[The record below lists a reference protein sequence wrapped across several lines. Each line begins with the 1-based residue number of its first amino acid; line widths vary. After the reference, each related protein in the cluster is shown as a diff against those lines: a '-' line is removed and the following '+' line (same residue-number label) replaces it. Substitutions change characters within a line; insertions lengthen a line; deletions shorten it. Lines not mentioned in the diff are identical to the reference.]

1 MALPPPNFTIDQ
13 LGSITD
19 PEVEAGPNIIPVTG
33 GGGLQPPAII
43 PMIPSRATISSG
55 PSLWEEGG
63 LRGGGDVGISRPV
76 YQQLGSAAPSPAD
89 YESVESPDTGP
100 GYFDPL
106 GVGGYLAGKSP
117 EFWGM
122 STAMSLVPG
131 PYGAFAA
138 ATRAHSEARAMDLA
152 RERHGLEPLSFWE
165 AYAPTQLGGRSFEGT
180 GDADMFSPE
189 DYAAMASTYGGDVG
203 TEEGTQSRAPVFSG
217 YDPINQTYDQF
228 VYDHAQEVAAHNARM
243 ADLSRLS
250 TGELEAM
257 VDNISHP
264 LGSMVANEGD
274 LGDLMTPTVDMDEEL
289 QGDLM
294 TQDQTLTAGRD
305 MDPWDTPMVANEGDL
320 GDLTTIGAYGG
331 FDLGGPGPGE
341 QFGGYVSEFSPDFV
355 GPTMAIDDPLSTLSP
370 KSLAL
375 DAIDKA
381 LHPTTQKN
389 LRQLELSASAN
400 PNITGEWDPVTDPMM
415 MDVYDDVTGE
425 KIGEVSTA
433 EMGFQESTVD
443 PYSGLEGYEL
453 GIDTDAPGGYEAQ
466 ARNEAIEAAYNKEV
480 AEMEEISKTYG
491 VDALAEEEEYTGTA
505 SPDSVTGLGYMD
517 VSGDDGGGDGGG
529 DGTYVCT
536 AAFNAGV
543 SPRDRFLILKKYG
556 VEMRRENKLL
566 MRGYDRV
573 GPWIARKCGH
583 NKVGDIL
590 TKMYAKKAQN
600 EHLSL
605 GFKILNFI
613 LVGVTH
619 PTVRLIGCFNS
630 GSKRVIK

>member
-19 PEVEAGPNIIPVTG
+19 PEVEAGPNIVPVTG

-55 PSLWEEGG
+55 PSLWEEGAALG
-63 LRGGGDVGISRPV
+63 RVRPQSGGGAGPRAKI
-76 YQQLGSAAPSPAD
+76 APE
-89 YESVESPDTGP
+89 YESVESPDTGS

-131 PYGAFAA
+131 PFGAFAA

-228 VYDHAQEVAAHNARM
+228 VYDHAQEVAAHNAM
-243 ADLSRLS
+243 MGDLSRLS

-274 LGDLMTPTVDMDEEL
+274 LGDLMTQDQTPTVDMDEEL

-294 TQDQTLTAGRD
+294 TPTVD
-305 MDPWDTPMVANEGDL
+305 MDEELQGDL
-320 GDLTTIGAYGG
+320 MTIGAYGG
-331 FDLGGPGPGE
+331 FDPGGPWPGE
-341 QFGGYVSEFSPDFV
+341 IQID
-355 GPTMAIDDPLSTLSP
+355 PTMGIDDPLSTLSP

-505 SPDSVTGLGYMD
+505 SDDPSIEDEFGAD
-517 VSGDDGGGDGGG
+517 VEAEEAMGGDGGDGGG

-583 NKVGDIL
+583 
-590 TKMYAKKAQN
+590 AKKAQN

-630 GSKRVIK
+630 ESKRVIK

>member
-33 GGGLQPPAII
+33 SGGLQPPAII

-89 YESVESPDTGP
+89 YESVESPDTGS

-117 EFWGM
+117 EFLGM

-131 PYGAFAA
+131 PYGLFAA

-228 VYDHAQEVAAHNARM
+228 VYDHAQEVAAHNAM
-243 ADLSRLS
+243 MGDLSRLS

-274 LGDLMTPTVDMDEEL
+274 LGDL
-289 QGDLM
+289 
-294 TQDQTLTAGRD
+294 
-305 MDPWDTPMVANEGDL
+305 
-320 GDLTTIGAYGG
+320 TTIGAYGG
-331 FDLGGPGPGE
+331 FDPGGPGPGE
-341 QFGGYVSEFSPDFV
+341 KFGGYVSEFSPDFV

-517 VSGDDGGGDGGG
+517 VSGDDDGGDGGG

>member
-1 MALPPPNFTIDQ
+1 
-13 LGSITD
+13 
-19 PEVEAGPNIIPVTG
+19 
-33 GGGLQPPAII
+33 
-43 PMIPSRATISSG
+43 
-55 PSLWEEGG
+55 
-63 LRGGGDVGISRPV
+63 
-76 YQQLGSAAPSPAD
+76 
-89 YESVESPDTGP
+89 
-100 GYFDPL
+100 
-106 GVGGYLAGKSP
+106 
-117 EFWGM
+117 
-122 STAMSLVPG
+122 MSLVPG
-131 PYGAFAA
+131 PFGAFAA

-228 VYDHAQEVAAHNARM
+228 VYDHAQEVAAHNAM
-243 ADLSRLS
+243 MGDLSRLS

-274 LGDLMTPTVDMDEEL
+274 LGDLMTQDQTPTVDMDEEL

-294 TQDQTLTAGRD
+294 TPTVD
-305 MDPWDTPMVANEGDL
+305 MDEELQGDL
-320 GDLTTIGAYGG
+320 MTIGAYGG
-331 FDLGGPGPGE
+331 FDPGGPWPGE
-341 QFGGYVSEFSPDFV
+341 IQID
-355 GPTMAIDDPLSTLSP
+355 PTMGIDDPLSTLSP

-505 SPDSVTGLGYMD
+505 SDDPSIEDEFGAAVEAEEAMG
-517 VSGDDGGGDGGG
+517 GDGGDGGG

-630 GSKRVIK
+630 ESKRVIK